1 MQMGVS
7 ARLAKQ
13 KNSTRADL
21 FWRMA
26 ISVLGALLILLALQD
41 FSLFFFGKTA
51 AADVRTRRVGGER
64 DGLGND
70 KRYSWSVDYTFPAGG
85 RTYEGHTTRL
95 GSATS
100 VAVSRTVYYY
110 PFAPFLNSLEDTVRP
125 NWGQPVTLAA
135 GAFLLVVMNR
145 RKKTKRTSVQS
156 VRNLSDE
163 ADAVEILDPV
173 QTAPMASN
181 QRVEGMM
188 NRYCGQCGTVLEA
201 GTRFCPSCGTPASET
216 SGQIAPAARV
226 GWTRHHLDPEVIQ
239 RARKNKK
246 NAWIFTLV
254 LTVLFPAGFALAGL
268 FVEDMPM
275 NEALIIGIGLG
286 LLALIIGLVR
296 VSRMKS
302 GTWDGVVTD
311 KGHKQKV
318 EHDRDTTATRYRTVY
333 TLSVREESGKKHTLT
348 YVDNRALYDYFK
360 VGDRIRCHQAFGTY
374 EKYDKSADRVIY
386 CNICGTLN
394 DIAADTCT
402 SCRLPLFK

>member
-1 MQMGVS
+1 MGVS
-7 ARLAKQ
+7 ARLAKK
-13 KNSTRADL
+13 KNSIRADL
-21 FWRMA
+21 FWRIA

-51 AADVRTRRVGGER
+51 VADVKTRRVGGER

-70 KRYSWSVDYTFPAGG
+70 KRYSWSVDYTFPADG
-85 RTYEGHTTRL
+85 RTFEGHTTRL

-135 GAFLLVVMNR
+135 GAFLLVAMNR

-156 VRNLSDE
+156 VRNLNEDD
-163 ADAVEILDPV
+163 DAVETLDPV
-173 QTAPMASN
+173 QADQTASN
-181 QRVEGMM
+181 NHVEGMM
-188 NRYCGQCGTVLEA
+188 NRYCRQCGTALET
-201 GTRFCPSCGTPASET
+201 GTRFCPSCGTSAGATAGP
-216 SGQIAPAARV
+216 I
-226 GWTRHHLDPEVIQ
+226 GWTQRHLDPEVVA

-246 NAWIFTLV
+246 NAWVFTWV

-302 GTWDGVVTD
+302 GTWYGVVTD

-333 TLSVREESGKKHTLT
+333 TLSVREDSGKKHTLT

-394 DIAADTCT
+394 DMAADTCT